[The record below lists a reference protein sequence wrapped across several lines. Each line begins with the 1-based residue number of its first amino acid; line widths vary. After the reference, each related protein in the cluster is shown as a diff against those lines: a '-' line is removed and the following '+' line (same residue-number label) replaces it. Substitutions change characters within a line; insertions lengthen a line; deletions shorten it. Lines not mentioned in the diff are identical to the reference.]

1 MNNNSC
7 RRRRSRTSDRRGLTI
22 IAVIAFYAIAMAMIG
37 VWVQSAIDRHQQS
50 RQWHEKAQSI
60 WLADAGIR
68 RAVAHLTRQPGY
80 EGEVWQI
87 DAEQLGGLESATVA
101 IEVEAAET
109 DEQFTV
115 TATAVYPAGSKKR
128 VQHTKSVQYRV
139 PDANEPS
146 GESS

>member
-1 MNNNSC
+1 MDDNFWG
-7 RRRRSRTSDRRGLTI
+7 RRRSRTSDRRGLTI

-50 RQWHEKAQSI
+50 RQWHEKAQAI
-60 WLADAGIR
+60 WLSDAGVR
-68 RAVAHLTRQPGY
+68 RAIAHLARQQDY

-87 DAEQLGGLESATVA
+87 DAEQLGGPESATVA
-101 IEVEAAET
+101 IKVEAAET
-109 DEQFTV
+109 DEPITV

-128 VQHTKSVQYRV
+128 VQHTKSLEYRV
-139 PDANEPS
+139 PDTNKPS